1 MAYTPHNW
9 QDGELLRAE
18 DLNHL
23 EQGVLNE
30 QIGPVGPKGDPGETG
45 PAGHQGEAGPQGPQG
60 EAGPTGPQ
68 GETGPAGPQGEPG
81 PVGPAGEQ
89 GPPGPAGPQG
99 PAGEPGPQGPQGEP
113 GGVTSFNSR
122 TGAVTPQSGDY
133 TAEMV
138 GAISAEDVTAMKALT
153 EAEYN
158 ALTTKSSTTLYLI
171 KE

>member
-1 MAYTPHNW
+1 MAYVPHNW
-9 QDGELLRAE
+9 KNGELLRAE

-30 QIGPVGPKGDPGETG
+30 QIGPQGPPGETG
-45 PAGHQGEAGPQGPQG
+45 PAGPQGEAGPQGPRG
-60 EAGPTGPQ
+60 EAGPPGPQ
-68 GETGPAGPQGEPG
+68 GETGPAGPQGDPG
-81 PVGPAGEQ
+81 PIGPTGEQ
-89 GPPGPAGPQG
+89 GPPGPSGPQG

-122 TGAVTPQSGDY
+122 TEAVTPQTGDY

-138 GAISAEDVTAMKALT
+138 GAIAAEDVTAMKALT